1 MPPVIVKHIKPICF
15 VLCSLPLAYLAM
27 LFFTDQL
34 GANPIERITR
44 FSGTWALR
52 MLLIA
57 LMATPLQRSLG
68 AVWPFRIRRM
78 LGLFGFFYVT
88 LHLSSYTVLDQF
100 FDWYEIYYDLT
111 ERPFIMAGMA
121 AFVLLIPL
129 AITSTRKMMRRMG
142 KRWKQLHRLVYL
154 IAALGILHYFLLI
167 KLGWFEPTIYLLLYV
182 ALMLMRM
189 PLRKVLSQIVRRTPA
204 LD

>member
-15 VLCSLPLAYLAM
+15 VLCSLPLAYLAI

-189 PLRKVLSQIVRRTPA
+189 PLRKMLSQIVRRTPA

>member
-15 VLCSLPLAYLAM
+15 VLCSLPLAYLAI